1 MRRPT
6 ASHTFYTR
14 PLYNI
19 QNMKN
24 RRFIFLLVMS
34 LSFVTYSCTAQ
45 EAESKNQNLE
55 LVALSLKESKF
66 PKPIGY
72 VNDFENILSKEQ
84 IKELTE
90 IITSFERKTTN
101 QIAVV
106 TISSVEPYS
115 DFDQYALDL
124 SKEWGVGR
132 KEKNNGLTI
141 VFSKS
146 LSKIRIST
154 GLGTEKVLTDEI
166 CQSIIDQFMVPKFKE
181 GQFYD
186 GISSGLT
193 ELIKHW
199 K

>member
-1 MRRPT
+1 
-6 ASHTFYTR
+6 
-14 PLYNI
+14 
-19 QNMKN
+19 MKN